1 QVRSYQD
8 VLSKFYLNY
17 TITKKARIKS
27 RKAAILTFLVF
38 VMLVISYTGW
48 VIYTHGYQE
57 FDGVVSSSTAKVK
70 GATEVTGM
78 VMDAAD
84 YVISPEEPN
93 SFFVMT
99 NFIETPNQKQ
109 GACAEDPDVAPCSS
123 DTDCRAGVTDP
134 EGEGVFTGLCV
145 PINNTTKSC
154 EVNAWCPLPK
164 DSNPPKHN
172 ILGSNASYLKS
183 CRYHRQSDPE
193 CPIFILGDIVSEAG
207 EDFKELAIEGGV
219 FSIMI
224 EWNCNLDLNEQACKP
239 NYKFRRLDK
248 ENRNKT
254 ISPGYNFRFPKYYK
268 DAKGI
273 ETRTLVKAYGIRFMV
288 EVIGQAGK
296 ASLLRSLISLGSGVG
311 LLGMVWVICDL
322 IVLFCCRKSR
332 IYREQL
338 YE

>member
-1 QVRSYQD
+1 
-8 VLSKFYLNY
+8 
-17 TITKKARIKS
+17 
-27 RKAAILTFLVF
+27 
-38 VMLVISYTGW
+38 
-48 VIYTHGYQE
+48 
-57 FDGVVSSSTAKVK
+57 
-70 GATEVTGM
+70 
-78 VMDAAD
+78 
-84 YVISPEEPN
+84 
-93 SFFVMT
+93 MT

-164 DSNPPKHN
+164 DSNPPKPAKMIAVENFTVLIKNNIQFNKFNFFKHN

-296 ASLLRSLISLGSGVG
+296 ASLFRSLISLGSGVG

-338 YE
+338 YEDVRTDGYERIEE

>member
-1 QVRSYQD
+1 
-8 VLSKFYLNY
+8 
-17 TITKKARIKS
+17 
-27 RKAAILTFLVF
+27 
-38 VMLVISYTGW
+38 
-48 VIYTHGYQE
+48 
-57 FDGVVSSSTAKVK
+57 
-70 GATEVTGM
+70 
-78 VMDAAD
+78 
-84 YVISPEEPN
+84 
-93 SFFVMT
+93 MT

-109 GACAEDPDVAPCSS
+109 GACAENPDVAPCSS

-164 DSNPPKHN
+164 DSNPPKPAKMIAVENFTVLIKNNIQFNKFNFFKHN

-248 ENRNKT
+248 ENRKKT

-288 EVIGQAGK
+288 EVIGQVSGK
-296 ASLLRSLISLGSGVG
+296 QQMGTPGAEAVEPIGYFTLPHRCPCVT
-311 LLGMVWVICDL
+311 CDL
-322 IVLFCCRKSR
+322 AGGHGSTCFSVLPGIHPLVTSR
-332 IYREQL
+332 LQVQCANNDNIAASEIII
-338 YE
+338 